1 MFKSGTTHKTTKGYL
16 RVTAGPCRH
25 MYVHR
30 IVAAAMLG
38 RELKKDEEVHHR
50 ENKLDPRHTN
60 LMVLGSVDHGWVSAK
75 QSYFMTHIKE
85 VADKREWDDFMDQ
98 QAKKQAAHIALARSE
113 GMPVRI
119 RDGVLQEAWGER

>member
-1 MFKSGTTHKTTKGYL
+1 
-16 RVTAGPCRH
+16 

-85 VADKREWDDFMDQ
+85 VADKREWNEFMDQ
-98 QAKKQAAHIALARSE
+98 QAKKQAAQIALARSE
-113 GMPVRI
+113 GIPVRI
-119 RDGVLQEAWGER
+119 HDGVLQEAWGER